1 MKRIYT
7 YSLTAI
13 LFLALGL
20 VVLQPAKSY
29 AQQESMDSLYAQL
42 GLAGRIDLDVF
53 KTALQGMNEYSF
65 VNDSILSIIDYTKA
79 SHRERL
85 FVIDLKN
92 EKLLFTTLVAHGKNS
107 GIHYATRFS
116 NKNRSLMSSPGFYRT
131 AETYFGKHGYSL
143 KLDGLEEGVN
153 DHARER
159 LIVIHGADYVSSD
172 FIKKHGRIGRSW
184 GCPALPLHLTK
195 EVIDLIKDGS
205 CLFIYTKDEI
215 ELEQFAR

>member
-1 MKRIYT
+1 MK
-7 YSLTAI
+7 
-13 LFLALGL
+13 
-20 VVLQPAKSY
+20 
-29 AQQESMDSLYAQL
+29 
-42 GLAGRIDLDVF
+42 
-53 KTALQGMNEYSF
+53 EYSF
-65 VNDSILSIIDYTKA
+65 VNDSILTIIDYTKA

-92 EKLLFTTLVAHGKNS
+92 IKLVFTTLVAHGKNS
-107 GIHYATRFS
+107 GVHYATRFS

-131 AETYFGKHGYSL
+131 AETYYGKHGYSL

-159 LIVIHGADYVSSD
+159 LIVIHGADYVSTD
-172 FIKKHGRIGRSW
+172 FINKHGRIGRSW

-195 EVIDLIKDGS
+195 EVIDLIKEGS
-205 CLFIYTKDEI
+205 CLFIYTDDEI